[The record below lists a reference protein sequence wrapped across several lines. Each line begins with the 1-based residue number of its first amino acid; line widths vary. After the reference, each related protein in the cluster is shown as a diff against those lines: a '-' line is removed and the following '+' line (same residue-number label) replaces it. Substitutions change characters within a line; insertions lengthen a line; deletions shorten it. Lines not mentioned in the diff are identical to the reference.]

1 MPETR
6 EELCILIY
14 FYLNNDG
21 SNFVRSVKA
30 IEATT
35 QLVLYKILLNVAEKC
50 YWELLRIFHKN
61 SCNSVM

>member
-50 YWELLRIFHKN
+50 Y
-61 SCNSVM
+61 